1 MGCTLLLVI
10 SLRPSALAKP
20 LDLEC
25 FREARK
31 IPCDDDTREK
41 RAAGRRGICVC
52 VPAGG
57 SVRGRCVNICSAE
70 SDKKYGY
77 DRMHITCSHFSI

>member
-10 SLRPSALAKP
+10 SLRPSALSKP

-41 RAAGRRGICVC
+41 RAAGGGGLRVRACWRVCGCVGDALTY
-52 VPAGG
+52 VQRKA
-57 SVRGRCVNICSAE
+57 I
-70 SDKKYGY
+70 
-77 DRMHITCSHFSI
+77 